1 MLQNNPPV
9 SKMERLE
16 FIDKACGIAIL
27 LVVYAHIIFPETLG
41 INWYLISK
49 TLIYKF
55 HMPLFMCLSGY
66 LAFLSTSNKNIK
78 SKTDYLNFQKKKLYK
93 FLPVYLIA
101 VSCSVLLDVFYKHLI
116 ITEINQN
123 ILISFFA
130 PAHGTAAFIWYL
142 YVLFGFYLVTPFLL
156 NLKSS
161 PQYLLLLVGFLFTNF
176 IDTVSPL
183 FSAELFCKYFF
194 FFFGGGLIYLNK
206 DQFMSYLGDNGRW
219 ITFLTIGLLVL
230 DLFIDL
236 IIPFQVLSIGMIMSV
251 LYISTLKWPTLISKI
266 FTLMGV
272 SSFAIYILNSAIMD
286 VYYIFF
292 KSILK
297 MQIDG
302 IFIFS
307 SLVIAIVVS
316 IFIRIIFNK
325 VIPAKVY
332 SL

>member
-9 SKMERLE
+9 LKMNRLA
-16 FIDKACGIAIL
+16 FIDKACGITIL
-27 LVVYAHIIFPETLG
+27 LVVYAHITFPETDG
-41 INWYLISK
+41 ISWYVISK
-49 TLIYKF
+49 KLIYNF

-66 LAFLSTSNKNIK
+66 LAFLSTSNKSIK
-78 SKTDYLNFQKKKLYK
+78 SKTDYLNYQKKKLYK

-101 VSCSVLLDVFYKHLI
+101 ISCSILLDVFYKHLP
-116 ITEINQN
+116 ITEIYKN
-123 ILISFFA
+123 ILISFFV
-130 PAHGTAAFIWYL
+130 PAHGTAAFVWYL

-161 PQYLLLLVGFLFTNF
+161 SQYLLLLVGFLFTNF
-176 IDTVSPL
+176 IGTVSPL

-194 FFFGGGLIYLNK
+194 FFFSGGLIYLNT
-206 DQFMSYLGDNGRW
+206 DRFMFYIRDNGRW
-219 ITFLTIGLLVL
+219 ITFLTISLLVL

-236 IIPFQVLSIGMIMSV
+236 IIPFQVLSIGVIMSV
-251 LYISTLKWPTLISKI
+251 LYISTLKWPDLISKI
-266 FTLMGV
+266 FTIMGV

-286 VYYIFF
+286 LYYIFF

-297 MQIDG
+297 ISIDS

-307 SLVIAIVVS
+307 SLIIAISVS
-316 IFIRIIFNK
+316 ILIRIIFNK
-325 VIPAKVY
+325 VVPAKVY